1 MIAQIF
7 TSTGP
12 TGEMPAELRKF
23 AEGSLAEAR
32 QRDGVE
38 ANASVRDPATGDTVT
53 IFLFRDQAALEAYQ
67 AWSEEKIAQAEALG
81 SGEISP
87 GRVYPDVVVNV

>member
-1 MIAQIF
+1 MIAQLF

-12 TGEMPAELRKF
+12 TGEMSAELRKF
-23 AEGSLAEAR
+23 AEESLSEAR

-38 ANASVRDPATGDTVT
+38 ANASVRDPATGDTVS
-53 IFLFRDQAALEAYQ
+53 IFLFRDQAALDAYQ
-67 AWSEEKIAQAEALG
+67 AWSKEKIAEAGALG

-87 GRVYPDVVVNV
+87 GRVYSDVIANV